1 MNLKK
6 VLGKN
11 RKSRD
16 VELNVTPV
24 MNIFVILI
32 PFLLL
37 TATFVKIAIIELTL
51 PTLESIEYTNPEDLK
66 DLTLLMVTIN
76 PEGFEIKTSENN
88 FPKVLNTPDGFD
100 FKKLAEQLEDIK
112 LQYPKL
118 EDVLISPADDIQYQV
133 IIKVLDSCRDVGF
146 PNFAITG

>member
-6 VLGKN
+6 QLGKHRKN
-11 RKSRD
+11 RD
-16 VELNVTPV
+16 NELNVTPV

-37 TATFVKIAIIELTL
+37 TATFARIAIIELTL
-51 PTLESIEYTNPEDLK
+51 PTLESREYTNPEDLK
-66 DLTLLMVTIN
+66 DLTLLMVAIN

-88 FPKVLNTPDGFD
+88 FPEVLNTSDGFD
-100 FKKLAEQLEDIK
+100 FDKLSERLKNIK

-118 EDVLISPADDIQYQV
+118 EDVLIAPADDIQYQI

-146 PNFAITG
+146 PNFSITG

>member
-6 VLGKN
+6 VLGKD

-37 TATFVKIAIIELTL
+37 TATFVRIAIIELTL
-51 PTLESIEYTNPEDLK
+51 PTLESIEDTNPEDLK
-66 DLTLLMVTIN
+66 DLTLLMVIIN

-88 FPKVLNTPDGFD
+88 FPEVLNTADGFD
-100 FKKLAEQLEDIK
+100 FEKLSEQLENIK

-146 PNFAITG
+146 PNFSITG

>member
-6 VLGKN
+6 QLGKH
-11 RKSRD
+11 RKNSD
-16 VELNVTPV
+16 NELNVTPV

-37 TATFVKIAIIELTL
+37 TATFARIAIIELTL
-51 PTLESIEYTNPEDLK
+51 PTLESREDSNPEDLK
-66 DLTLLMVTIN
+66 DLTLLMVVIN
-76 PEGFEIKTSENN
+76 SEGFEIKTSENN
-88 FPKVLNTPDGFD
+88 FPKVLNTSDGFD
-100 FKKLAEQLEDIK
+100 FEKLSERLNNIK

-133 IIKVLDSCRDVGF
+133 IIKVLDSCREVGF
-146 PNFAITG
+146 PNFSITG